1 MNKAILPVHC
11 QVQIVQALCVI
22 PLLWCHNF
30 VNPYRN
36 AGWLEVARFCT
47 QCGAASGSH
56 TAGTSNIVESSSG
69 QKVQSKIY
77 EVSSEDTENL
87 IDKTENWLNSENQ
100 FEVQRIK
107 NLTTTVLQIRK
118 KGNWRRLVGMS
129 TALSI
134 KFEKTN
140 ESLQV
145 EIGQG
150 HWLGKVATG
159 ATSWF
164 ILWPLAVSTAY
175 GVYEQYKAPK
185 KIFEFIE
192 QNISRLSN

>member
-1 MNKAILPVHC
+1 MATTISKNTRFCSSCGNEISKS
-11 QVQIVQALCVI
+11 
-22 PLLWCHNF
+22 
-30 VNPYRN
+30 
-36 AGWLEVARFCT
+36 ARFCT
-47 QCGAASGSH
+47 HCGAASGSH
-56 TAGTSNIVESSSG
+56 TAGNSNVNVSSSG
-69 QKVQSKIY
+69 QTVQSKIY
-77 EVSSEDTENL
+77 EVSSEDSENL
-87 IDKTENWLNSENQ
+87 IDKTEYWLNSENQ

-118 KGNWRRLVGMS
+118 KGNWRRFVGMS

-134 KFEKTN
+134 KFEQTN

-164 ILWPLAVSTAY
+164 VLWPLAVSTAY

-192 QNISRLSN
+192 QSISKLSN

>member
-1 MNKAILPVHC
+1 METIISKSTMFCSSCGHEIS
-11 QVQIVQALCVI
+11 QS
-22 PLLWCHNF
+22 
-30 VNPYRN
+30 
-36 AGWLEVARFCT
+36 ARFCT

-87 IDKTENWLNSENQ
+87 IDKTESWLNSENQ

>member
-1 MNKAILPVHC
+1 METTISKNTMFCSSCGNEISKS
-11 QVQIVQALCVI
+11 
-22 PLLWCHNF
+22 
-30 VNPYRN
+30 
-36 AGWLEVARFCT
+36 ARFCT
-47 QCGAASGSH
+47 HCGAASGSH
-56 TAGTSNIVESSSG
+56 TAGNSNVNESSSG
-69 QKVQSKIY
+69 QTVQSKIY
-77 EVSSEDTENL
+77 DISSEDSENL
-87 IDKTENWLNSENQ
+87 IDKTEYWLNSENQ

-118 KGNWRRLVGMS
+118 KGNWRRFVGIS

-134 KFEKTN
+134 KFEQTN

-164 ILWPLAVSTAY
+164 VLWPLAVSTAY

-192 QNISRLSN
+192 QSISKLSN